1 MLEEHHQE
9 VESWVKSGEVQGLS
23 FPCPL
28 NACGTARPK
37 ARPLLRACSSAW
49 RSELLPSAQPKW
61 LRMAK
66 EILPRKKAQLCQ
78 LHCHVLTST
87 QAWESNT
94 RVLPPLTA
102 PPFLSTGPSTVPR
115 PTIPT
120 PRGRQVRD
128 CPCCLQHPT
137 TTNYWNLTLWCL
149 WCIISFFPPPN
160 PNSYMSEMWHYQP
173 IPKWVSVGAMV
184 LCDSPFLPHHFCQR
198 CHCTSQGNTHE
209 SDRSK
214 VPTQQWNSSPQMV
227 PGPCCDSLHFQNRFG
242 SLGKRLF
249 WSTKW
254 QGGEKSAKLSQITQH
269 GEQTTICKL
278 TWIKF

>member
-37 ARPLLRACSSAW
+37 ARPLLRACSSPW

-66 EILPRKKAQLCQ
+66 EISPRKKHNFANSTATSSPPHRHGRATLECFLPWQPLHSYPQGQAQSLDSPSPR
-78 LHCHVLTST
+78 HEGDKS
-87 QAWESNT
+87 E
-94 RVLPPLTA
+94 TA
-102 PPFLSTGPSTVPR
+102 PAAYNTLQQLTTETWLCAAFGASFPSSPL
-115 PTIPT
+115 PT
-120 PRGRQVRD
+120 PT
-128 CPCCLQHPT
+128 PT
-137 TTNYWNLTLWCL
+137 WVKCG
-149 WCIISFFPPPN
+149 IINPSQNELVLEQWSFVI
-160 PNSYMSEMWHYQP
+160 H
-173 IPKWVSVGAMV
+173 
-184 LCDSPFLPHHFCQR
+184 PFLPHHFCQR

-209 SDRSK
+209 SDWSK
-214 VPTQQWNSSPQMV
+214 VPTQQWNSSPQMA
-227 PGPCCDSLHFQNRFG
+227 PGPCFDSLHFQNRFG

-254 QGGEKSAKLSQITQH
+254 
-269 GEQTTICKL
+269 
-278 TWIKF
+278 

>member
-66 EILPRKKAQLCQ
+66 EISPRKKAQLCQ

-128 CPCCLQHPT
+128 CPCCLQHPS
-137 TTNYWNLTLWCL
+137 LLKL
-149 WCIISFFPPPN
+149 D
-160 PNSYMSEMWHYQP
+160 
-173 IPKWVSVGAMV
+173 SV
-184 LCDSPFLPHHFCQR
+184 LPLVHHFLLPP
-198 CHCTSQGNTHE
+198 SQPQLLHEWNVALSTHPKM
-209 SDRSK
+209 S
-214 VPTQQWNSSPQMV
+214 
-227 PGPCCDSLHFQNRFG
+227 
-242 SLGKRLF
+242 
-249 WSTKW
+249 
-254 QGGEKSAKLSQITQH
+254 
-269 GEQTTICKL
+269 
-278 TWIKF
+278 